1 MLTSP
6 TRAFPVD
13 VLNCLIYCWVTK
25 RTRGTGNLFFTPPPT
40 PCKNCICED
49 LPQQSPTEAN
59 HTQLQEGFMIHTF
72 SYCFRKFLSRAIC
85 FSSAKCRCSMNIDT
99 MLTTIKRPAPHSV
112 FFSFGVGCHSPTML
126 YLTILRSS
134 CRNQSFCC
142 ASKGKGGAA
151 KRVVAPIH
159 LQDRCNMLN
168 AICKRIATH
177 PWFRTTLAEL
187 PKIVEQLNAGLLRR
201 M

>member
-13 VLNCLIYCWVTK
+13 VLNCLIYCLVTK

-72 SYCFRKFLSRAIC
+72 SYCFRKFLSRAFC

-112 FFSFGVGCHSPTML
+112 FFPLVWAATVQRCSISPYCAAHAATSHL
-126 YLTILRSS
+126 AVPAKEKVEPQKGLWLQSI
-134 CRNQSFCC
+134 CRT
-142 ASKGKGGAA
+142 
-151 KRVVAPIH
+151 
-159 LQDRCNMLN
+159 D
-168 AICKRIATH
+168 AICRMRFVSA
-177 PWFRTTLAEL
+177 L
-187 PKIVEQLNAGLLRR
+187 PPTRGFAPRWRSCQKSWNSSTQVF
-201 M
+201 